1 MTAAL
6 HDSKTVMTTI
16 EVSANAC
23 LVKPIHK
30 AKLLEE
36 LHGLRSMD

>member
-1 MTAAL
+1 VTDAL
-6 HDSKTVMTTI
+6 HDSKTVMATI

-30 AKLLEE
+30 AMLLEA
-36 LHGLRSMD
+36 LRGLRLID